1 MSVLNRP
8 MFNRTS
14 TVVNRKDGS
23 PERGEVS
30 MNPEPFLTNLF
41 QLFKRLN
48 PNYDA
53 ETDEF
58 RQEKFQEERDQAK
71 FKALSELYKQIKES
85 DPESVLREGE
95 FATNSNT
102 NADPE
107 LVDLYN
113 AFLADN
119 IDEMEMMEG
128 LEKVKDKD
136 KDSVTREGELP
147 FDPNAVT
154 REGEKQQETRASEL
168 SDIFNQIKKINEDA
182 VLREGEF
189 ATELNAPGVSSALL
203 KQYNDLISNKKS
215 DVTREGEFPFDP
227 NAVTREGERSIF
239 GIKLPF
245 AEGGEVNGLKDIE
258 MRFRQEGSPQQG
270 EKVNAENIGIMDGF
284 GEEEQSQIV
293 KKGEEGKQKIDSAQD
308 YSELM
313 NSTRGDS
320 ATEEQRR
327 DELAQYVGEK
337 DAEQT
342 PDSVLALIQPLMQM
356 LDTEAGSTGI
366 AMSSLAQMN
375 MPQATPQAQGGIPGF
390 KDGGIVKRQSG
401 SSILGEMSG
410 TENQYLMA
418 SGDPRLQEME
428 DTKLAE
434 QLGVFYDLF
443 SDTSS
448 DDSTTDSALKKKYE
462 ENYRIF
468 KEILGGQSPGKEQM
482 QGEMLTQVVAPLA
495 FAYARGAPLTEILAT
510 GSQKVGQIAT
520 AYDKLN
526 RKDEAAI
533 RNAALTQAL
542 KKVEDPL
549 LQVYLRD
556 NPDTP
561 EDESLQKVFRKTS
574 DVLAAPDLYTAES
587 VAVTTANVEKIKSET
602 EGIKRDNA
610 IKDIELKYKDIFE
623 QLDINAKEELIQAT
637 IKENQLRD
645 INIELT
651 PEKLAAEI
659 KAIDLSN
666 TEKSINN
673 EFARPKKILEL
684 ESLSVDIDVK
694 LQDLKRKEIE
704 NKYADR
710 LANLTGDKLEQEIN
724 LLSQDYD
731 FNQNNNI
738 LLLEKTK
745 AEIDNLKLTGEKLE
759 LENEYQGFQNII
771 KEEGINEEIQAKILE
786 NQSKQLD
793 IINQQIEI
801 EYLPTE
807 KDLGIEKLKTDIEK
821 TIMDTKGQRIIND
834 KGVIELN
841 FLNDKLTNE
850 ATKQLLEIEQLEFKL
865 NNPEKDWQKVN
876 AVVDYKNK
884 WYDSDIY
891 KNTVERQDKMFELV
905 NSATADTGAGDIS
918 FVYQFM
924 KMLDPNSVVREGEFA
939 TAETAGGVPE
949 FIWKTYNNLN
959 KGEGRR
965 LSGPTKTQFLDI
977 AAKMYINQLKNYD
990 AEWKIQSDIAGR
1002 LFGEDEI
1009 QNAIP
1014 YMNINVDLITQLTNK
1029 DTFNRFFKK
1038 SGYMN
1043 LSDVGTD
1050 EVLFGSEEIKT
1061 GFEQIL
1067 ENIKAQG
1074 EGE

>member
-1 MSVLNRP
+1 ILMSVLNRP

-107 LVDLYN
+107 LIDLYN

-128 LEKVKDKD
+128 LEKIKD
-136 KDSVTREGELP
+136 KDSVVREGESQQEPIAKQETISP

-154 REGEKQQETRASEL
+154 REGEL
-168 SDIFNQIKKINEDA
+168 
-182 VLREGEF
+182 
-189 ATELNAPGVSSALL
+189 
-203 KQYNDLISNKKS
+203 
-215 DVTREGEFPFDP
+215 PFDP

-366 AMSSLAQMN
+366 AMSSPAQMS

-390 KDGGIVKRQSG
+390 KNGGIVNRQNG

-428 DTKLAE
+428 DTKLAD

-443 SDTSS
+443 ADTNS

-495 FAYARGAPLTEILAT
+495 FAYAQGAPLTEILAT

-549 LQVYLRD
+549 MKVYLRD

-561 EDESLQKVFRKTS
+561 EDESLQAVYRKTS
-574 DVLAAPDLYTAES
+574 EVEKNKDLYTADS
-587 VAVTTANVEKIKSET
+587 VAVTLANVEKIKSET
-602 EGIKRDNA
+602 EEIKRNVA

-704 NKYADR
+704 NAHADR
-710 LANLTGDKLEQEIN
+710 LEGLTGDKLEQEIN

-731 FNQNNNI
+731 FNKNNNI
-738 LLLEKTK
+738 LLLEQKK

-771 KEEGINEEIQAKILE
+771 KEKGINDEIQAKILD

-793 IINQQIEI
+793 IINKQINI

-821 TIMDTKGQRIIND
+821 TIMDTKGQSIIND
-834 KGVIELN
+834 QGVIELN

-884 WYDSDIY
+884 WYDSSIY
-891 KNTVERQDKMFELV
+891 KDTVERQDKMFELV

-949 FIWKTYNNLN
+949 FIWKTYNNLRE
-959 KGEGRR
+959 GEGRR

-1014 YMNINVDLITQLTNK
+1014 YMNINIDLITQLTNK

-1038 SGYMN
+1038 SGYGN

-1067 ENIKAQG
+1067 ENIRAQG

>member
-71 FKALSELYKQIKES
+71 FKALGELFKQIKES

-95 FATNSNT
+95 FATKSNT
-102 NADPE
+102 NADQE

-128 LEKVKDKD
+128 LEKVKDE
-136 KDSVTREGELP
+136 DSVVREGESQQEPIAKQDTISP
-147 FDPNAVT
+147 FDPKAT
-154 REGEKQQETRASEL
+154 TKDEG
-168 SDIFNQIKKINEDA
+168 
-182 VLREGEF
+182 
-189 ATELNAPGVSSALL
+189 
-203 KQYNDLISNKKS
+203 
-215 DVTREGEFPFDP
+215 
-227 NAVTREGERSIF
+227 RSIF

-366 AMSSLAQMN
+366 AMSSPAQMSI
-375 MPQATPQAQGGIPGF
+375 PQATPQAQGGIPGF
-390 KDGGIVKRQSG
+390 KNGGIVNRQNG

-410 TENQYLMA
+410 AVGIMPSAVETK
-418 SGDPRLQEME
+418 QEME
-428 DTKLAE
+428 DRKFADN
-434 QLGVFYDLF
+434 LGVFYNLF

-495 FAYARGAPLTEILAT
+495 FAYAQGAPLTEILAT

-533 RNAALTQAL
+533 RNAALQQAL

-549 LQVYLRD
+549 MKVYLRD

-561 EDESLQKVFRKTS
+561 EDESLQAVYRKTS
-574 DVLAAPDLYTAES
+574 EVENNKDLYTADS
-587 VAVTTANVEKIKSET
+587 VAVTLANVEKIKSET
-602 EGIKRDNA
+602 EGVKRDNA
-610 IKDIELKYKDIFE
+610 RKDIELKYADILA
-623 QLDINAKEELIQAT
+623 QLDINAQEELIQST
-637 IKENQLRD
+637 IKENQIKD
-645 INIELT
+645 INIEAL
-651 PEKLAAEI
+651 PDKLAAEI

-666 TEKSINN
+666 TEKMINN
-673 EFARPKKILEL
+673 EFARPKKVLEL

-738 LLLEKTK
+738 LLLEQKK

-771 KEEGINEEIQAKILE
+771 KEKGINDEIQAKILD

-793 IINQQIEI
+793 IIEQQINI

-821 TIMDTKGQRIIND
+821 TIMDTKGQSIIND
-834 KGVIELN
+834 QGVIELN
-841 FLNDKLTNE
+841 FLNDKFTNE
-850 ATKQLLEIEQLEFKL
+850 ATKQLLEIEQLQFKL
-865 NNPEKDWQKVN
+865 NNPEKDWRKVN
-876 AVVDYKNK
+876 AVVDYKDK

-949 FIWKTYNNLN
+949 FIWKTYNNL
-959 KGEGRR
+959 KEGEGRR
-965 LSGPTKTQFLDI
+965 LSGTTKTEFLDI

-990 AEWKIQSDIAGR
+990 AEWKIQSEIAGR

-1014 YMNINVDLITQLTNK
+1014 YMNVNMDLITQLTNK
-1029 DTFNRFFKK
+1029 DTFNKFFK
-1038 SGYMN
+1038 SAGYGTI
-1043 LSDVGTD
+1043 SDVGTD
-1050 EVLFGSEEIKT
+1050 ELLFGSEDLVT
-1061 GFEQIL
+1061 GFEQIIRNV
-1067 ENIKAQG
+1067 EAQG
-1074 EGE
+1074 KGE

>member
-8 MFNRTS
+8 MFNRTT
-14 TVVNRKDGS
+14 TVVKRQDGS

-71 FKALSELYKQIKES
+71 FKALGELFKQIKES

-95 FATNSNT
+95 FATKSNT
-102 NADPE
+102 NADQE

-136 KDSVTREGELP
+136 SVEREGELPFDPNAVTRESEGFNYDIEVDGKNYNFTFNEPLTQKGLDEFRNRLNLDPNAVTREGELP

-154 REGEKQQETRASEL
+154 REGEK
-168 SDIFNQIKKINEDA
+168 
-182 VLREGEF
+182 
-189 ATELNAPGVSSALL
+189 
-203 KQYNDLISNKKS
+203 
-215 DVTREGEFPFDP
+215 
-227 NAVTREGERSIF
+227 SIF

-284 GEEEQSQIV
+284 SEEEQSEIV

-366 AMSSLAQMN
+366 AMSSPAQMT

-390 KDGGIVKRQSG
+390 RDGGIVNRQNG
-401 SSILGEMSG
+401 SSILGEISG
-410 TENQYLMA
+410 AVDIMPSAVETKQ
-418 SGDPRLQEME
+418 DME
-428 DTKLAE
+428 DRKFAE
-434 QLGVFYDLF
+434 NLGVFYDLF
-443 SDTSS
+443 ADTSS

-495 FAYARGAPLTEILAT
+495 FAYAQGAPLTEILAT

-533 RNAALTQAL
+533 RNAALNQAL

-549 LQVYLRD
+549 MKVYLKD
-556 NPDTP
+556 NPETP
-561 EDESLQKVFRKTS
+561 EDESLQAVYRKTS
-574 DVLAAPDLYTAES
+574 EVENNKDLYTAES
-587 VAVTTANVEKIKSET
+587 VAVTSANVEKIKSET
-602 EGIKRDNA
+602 ENVKRDIA
-610 IKDIELKYKDIFE
+610 IKDIEIKYKDILE

-637 IKENQLRD
+637 IKENKIRD
-645 INIELT
+645 ININAL

-659 KAIDLSN
+659 KSIDLSN
-666 TEKSINN
+666 TEKAINN
-673 EFARPKKILEL
+673 EFARPEKVLEL
-684 ESLSVDIDVK
+684 ENLSTDLDIK
-694 LQDLKRKEIE
+694 IQDLKRKTIE
-704 NKYADR
+704 TEFAAQ
-710 LANLTGDKLEQEIN
+710 LAQLDVLEKEALINEKLQTF
-724 LLSQDYD
+724 D
-731 FNQNNNI
+731 FNKVNNV
-738 LLLEKTK
+738 LLLEEKR
-745 AEIDNLKLTGEKLE
+745 AEIDNLRLTGENLT
-759 LENEYQGFQNII
+759 LENEYDAI
-771 KEEGINEEIQAKILE
+771 KNKFAEEGFTLDLQTKAIDNLIKQQENIKLSIENEYLPQEKKLGLDKLNEEIELLQETNYGQIIT
-786 NQSKQLD
+786 NSK
-793 IINQQIEI
+793 NEI
-801 EYLPTE
+801 ELNNYSQE
-807 KDLGIEKLKTDIEK
+807 KELQLEKLKLETE
-821 TIMDTKGQRIIND
+821 TLQY
-834 KGVIELN
+834 
-841 FLNDKLTNE
+841 KLD
-850 ATKQLLEIEQLEFKL
+850 
-865 NNPEKDWQKVN
+865 NPEKDWTKIKQVN
-876 AVVDYKNK
+876 DFKNK
-884 WYDSDIY
+884 WKDSSIY
-891 KNTVERQDKMFELV
+891 KNTVERQDMLQDLQTAADD
-905 NSATADTGAGDIS
+905 NSGASDIT
-918 FVYQFM
+918 FIFRYM
-924 KMLDPNSVVREGEFA
+924 KFLDPTSVVREGEFA
-939 TAETAGGVPE
+939 TAAEAGGVPE
-949 FIWKTYNNLN
+949 KFVNLRD
-959 KGEGRR
+959 KILAGSILTSEV
-965 LSGPTKTQFLDI
+965 KQQFLEV
-977 AAKMYINQLKNYD
+977 ANKMYITQLDNYQRTYD
-990 AEWKIQSDIAGR
+990 SESAIAERIFGVNEVENAIIPLSDI
-1002 LFGEDEI
+1002 
-1009 QNAIP
+1009 
-1014 YMNINVDLITQLTNK
+1014 VDLRLLKRIQQK
-1029 DTFNRFFKK
+1029 
-1038 SGYMN
+1038 
-1043 LSDVGTD
+1043 
-1050 EVLFGSEEIKT
+1050 EVLADYLQS
-1061 GFEQIL
+1061 L
-1067 ENIKAQG
+1067 VPSN
-1074 EGE
+1074 